1 MQVGGQWFWPLPS
14 ACGVLGTFK
23 SCFRREVRKSLC
35 HHPGNSGP
43 WPHQPFWNF
52 PGQSSVPNGDQP
64 LLTEVSGHLYK
75 NACKWFPAFWLAT
88 KEGSS
93 GSSPHRSWHLLAK
106 AQTAEGKSK
115 SSQGQWW
122 KCKQLLGVGVI
133 WATSF
138 FSRNFPTLTTFS
150 IPKREG
156 RKYGNWVVNFENNS
170 LTLYSEGN
178 IVLKEKALAALQF
191 IKMWQGSDYKCK
203 CNL

>member
-23 SCFRREVRKSLC
+23 TCFRREVRKSLC

-64 LLTEVSGHLYK
+64 LLMEVSGHLYK

-93 GSSPHRSWHLLAK
+93 GSSPHRSWRLLAK
-106 AQTAEGKSK
+106 AQIAKGRARVPKDNDENVNSFWVWVSYELLNFSAGI
-115 SSQGQWW
+115 SQLWPLSQ
-122 KCKQLLGVGVI
+122 
-133 WATSF
+133 
-138 FSRNFPTLTTFS
+138 FP
-150 IPKREG
+150 
-156 RKYGNWVVNFENNS
+156 
-170 LTLYSEGN
+170 
-178 IVLKEKALAALQF
+178 KEKGENMA
-191 IKMWQGSDYKCK
+191 IE
-203 CNL
+203 